1 MTYSP
6 ILAPVV
12 TLIAWSMLM
21 MAWMVVTRLPAMKAK
36 GLTLGKLPPGA
47 RGVGLDGVVD
57 DSAQWKAHNY
67 NHLMEQPTVFYAVAL
82 TLAILGSGGGYSLL
96 LAWAYVGLRVL
107 HSLIQAT
114 TNVVQYRFFVFGAAS
129 LALAGLTVQA
139 GRALL
144 FPVT

>member
-21 MAWMVVTRLPAMKAK
+21 MAWMMVTRMPAMKAK
-36 GLTLGKLPPGA
+36 GLTLGNVPAGA

-57 DSAQWKAHNY
+57 DQAQWKAHNY

-82 TLAILGSGGGYSLL
+82 TLALLGSGGGYSLW

-114 TNVVQYRFFVFGAAS
+114 ANIVRYRFFVFGAAS
-129 LALAGLTVQA
+129 LALVGLTIQA

-144 FPVT
+144 FPVA